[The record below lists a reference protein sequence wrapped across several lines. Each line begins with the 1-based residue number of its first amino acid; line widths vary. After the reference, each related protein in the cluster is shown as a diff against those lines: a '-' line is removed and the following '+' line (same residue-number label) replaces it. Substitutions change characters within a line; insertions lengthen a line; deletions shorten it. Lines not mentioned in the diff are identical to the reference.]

1 MQSENDGYSLAGDR
15 QVYTDVAYYK
25 GTRVAVKRLKDTK
38 VELNRSQLLHLKV
51 MKDLSNDHLV
61 KFFGVSLEIPHC
73 CILTEYC
80 PKGSLQ
86 DILENEQVKLDM
98 VFRMSLI
105 FDLVKGMHYLH
116 NSDIKSH
123 GSLKSSNC
131 VVDSRFVLKITDFG
145 LDFLRDRT
153 VEDYSDTSA
162 HSYWQ
167 SEYL

>member
-1 MQSENDGYSLAGDR
+1 
-15 QVYTDVAYYK
+15 
-25 GTRVAVKRLKDTK
+25 
-38 VELNRSQLLHLKV
+38 

-61 KFFGVSLEIPHC
+61 KFYGACIESPHC

-86 DILENEQVKLDM
+86 DILENETVKLDW

-105 FDLVKGMHYLH
+105 HDLVRGMLYLH
-116 NSDIKSH
+116 SSEIRSH

-145 LDFLRDRT
+145 VHFLRAHAQDDAFN
-153 VEDYSDTSA
+153 ENS

-167 SEYL
+167 RK

>member
-1 MQSENDGYSLAGDR
+1 
-15 QVYTDVAYYK
+15 
-25 GTRVAVKRLKDTK
+25 
-38 VELNRSQLLHLKV
+38 

-61 KFFGVSLEIPHC
+61 KFYGACIESPHC

-86 DILENEQVKLDM
+86 DILENETVKLDW

-105 FDLVKGMHYLH
+105 HDLVRGMLYLH
-116 NSDIKSH
+116 SSEIKSH

-145 LDFLRDRT
+145 IHFLRAHAQ
-153 VEDYSDTSA
+153 EDVLNENS

-167 SEYL
+167 RKYPEHCTKAYIQIEFLFYYNNM